1 MPCKSRIIG
10 RENRCC
16 CLSTTLGM
24 LLIGLLNLFLF
35 ICAVLNFIRVIKVA
49 WDPITWVGLLIAT
62 LRELTYLMTCKDS
75 IATRRNF
82 MWAMFLT
89 TCLEGAMLFWQVSS
103 MISSTTQLCGNSV
116 VPTFKMSC
124 PAGALTLIEIM
135 NWFFM
140 FLYFYFSAVAYEYWL
155 RGHEDPKLIKLEA
168 VREEQ
173 ERARK
178 EKEKAAKQQ
187 EK

>member
-1 MPCKSRIIG
+1 M
-10 RENRCC
+10 N
-16 CLSTTLGM
+16 
-24 LLIGLLNLFLF
+24 
-35 ICAVLNFIRVIKVA
+35 
-49 WDPITWVGLLIAT
+49 
-62 LRELTYLMTCKDS
+62 
-75 IATRRNF
+75 
-82 MWAMFLT
+82 
-89 TCLEGAMLFWQVSS
+89 
-103 MISSTTQLCGNSV
+103 
-116 VPTFKMSC
+116 C
-124 PAGALTLIEIM
+124 PAGVLTLIEIM
-135 NWFFM
+135 NWFFL